1 MLRFLRIKHLA
12 VIDSVEVEFDPGLN
26 VLTGETGAGKSI
38 LVEAV
43 GLLLGGRASGDLVR
57 TGEDAAAIEAIF
69 ESGGEELLVRREI
82 TAQGRSRAFINGA
95 LATATALKELSN
107 RLVELHGQH
116 EHQTLLDPS
125 THLGV
130 IDAFGRLDTLLTP
143 TAAAFD
149 AMRASQDELARV
161 RAAARDRE
169 SRLDLIAF
177 QLGEMD
183 RANLKASAPGEP
195 EEDLELTAT
204 RQVLASAERVERLCA
219 ESYSSLYESD
229 DAILASLGAVWRRV
243 AELAELD
250 PQFKPYLESRDGIKS
265 QLEDLAGF
273 LRKYADSIQ
282 ASPERLQQVEERLA
296 LLERLKR
303 KYGPTLADVIARR
316 DALKRELSD
325 LSRGDERIAE
335 LERELATARSAFLA
349 AAEKLSKERRRIAK
363 GFATQLESLVAEL
376 AMERTRFDIR
386 FGDGPLPESAWSARG
401 IDAAEFFIS
410 PNLGEHLRPLARIVS
425 GGELSRIMLAI
436 KTLTATTR
444 HGFSDATDRP
454 PSASAPG
461 LIFDEVDAGIG
472 GRVAD
477 VVGRKLRTLGSAFQ
491 VLCITHLPQIAAYA
505 DTHFEIEKTVEA
517 GRTRTTVR
525 RLEGGGRVDEVA
537 RMLGGEAI
545 SDGLRESAREMLA
558 GPARRRPG
566 SRRAAGESERRKAK
580 VLGNGPEISDRDVR
594 LPDECP
600 RLRAHGRPARTGRLR
615 GDRRRGRCRRGG
627 DQHVQ
632 RPRTRGG

>member
-57 TGEDAAAIEAIF
+57 TGEDAATIEAIF
-69 ESGGEELLVRREI
+69 ESGGDELLVRREI

-95 LATATALKELSN
+95 LATAGALKELSN
-107 RLVELHGQH
+107 RLIELHGQH

-130 IDAFGRLDTLLTP
+130 IDAFGRVDALLTP

-149 AMRASQDELARV
+149 AMRASQEELARV
-161 RAAARDRE
+161 RAAAKDRE
-169 SRLDLIAF
+169 SRLDLITF

-183 RANLKASAPGEP
+183 RANLKACSSGEVG
-195 EEDLELTAT
+195 EDLELTTT
-204 RQVLASAERVERLCA
+204 RQVLASAERVGRLCA
-219 ESYSSLYESD
+219 ESYSSLYERD
-229 DAILASLGAVWRRV
+229 DAILAGLGAVWRRV

-250 PQFKPYLESRDGIKS
+250 PQFKPFLDSRDGIKS

-273 LRKYADSIQ
+273 LRKYADSVE

-296 LLERLKR
+296 VLERLKR
-303 KYGPTLADVIARR
+303 KYGPTLADVIVRR

-335 LERELATARSAFLA
+335 LERELATARSEYLS
-349 AAEKLSKERRRIAK
+349 AAEKLSKERRRIAE
-363 GFATQLESLVAEL
+363 GFASQLESVVAEL
-376 AMERTRFDIR
+376 AMERTRFEIR
-386 FGDGPLPESAWSARG
+386 FGDGPLAEAAWSARG

-505 DTHFEIEKTVEA
+505 DTHFEIEKTVEG

-525 RLEGGGRVDEVA
+525 RLEPGARIDEVA

-545 SDGLRESAREMLA
+545 SDGLRQSAREMLA
-558 GPARRRPG
+558 DRAKGQARPAKAKG
-566 SRRAAGESERRKAK
+566 ERRK
-580 VLGNGPEISDRDVR
+580 P
-594 LPDECP
+594 
-600 RLRAHGRPARTGRLR
+600 
-615 GDRRRGRCRRGG
+615 
-627 DQHVQ
+627 
-632 RPRTRGG
+632 

>member
-1 MLRFLRIKHLA
+1 MLRFLRIRHLA

-82 TAQGRSRAFINGA
+82 TAQGRSRAFVNGA
-95 LATATALKELSN
+95 LATAGALKELSN
-107 RLVELHGQH
+107 RLIELHGQH

-130 IDAFGRLDTLLTP
+130 IDTFGRLDPLIAP

-149 AMRASQDELARV
+149 ALQTSKETLGRI

-169 SRLDLIAF
+169 SRLDLVTF
-177 QLGEMD
+177 QLGELE
-183 RANLKASAPGEP
+183 RAALKSAAAGGSSED
-195 EEDLELTAT
+195 EELSAL
-204 RQVLASAERVERLCA
+204 RRILASAERVERLCS
-219 ESYSSLYESD
+219 ESYASLYESD
-229 DAILASLGAVWRRV
+229 DAILAGLGGVWRRV
-243 AELAELD
+243 SELAELD
-250 PQFKPYLESRDGIKS
+250 PQFKPYLETRDGIKS

-273 LRKYADSIQ
+273 LRKYADGIE
-282 ASPERLQQVEERLA
+282 ASPARLQEVEERLA

-303 KYGPTLADVIARR
+303 KYGPTLDEVVARR
-316 DALKRELSD
+316 DALKRERSD
-325 LSRGDERIAE
+325 LERGDERIAE
-335 LERELATARSAFLA
+335 LEREVDGARAAFLDA
-349 AAEKLSKERRRIAK
+349 ARKLSRERRRASTVFAK
-363 GFATQLESLVAEL
+363 QLESLVGEL
-376 AMERTRFDIR
+376 AMERTRFDVR
-386 FGDGPLPESAWSARG
+386 FGDDALPESAWGARG
-401 IDAAEFFIS
+401 IDQAEFFVS
-410 PNLGEHLRPLARIVS
+410 PNLGEDLRPLARIVS

-444 HGFSDATDRP
+444 HGFSDAADRP

-505 DTHFEIEKTVEA
+505 DTHFEIDKRVDG

-525 RLEGGGRVDEVA
+525 RLDESGRVEELA
-537 RMLGGEAI
+537 RMMGGEAI
-545 SDGLRESAREMLA
+545 SDGLRQSAREMLTERSSRSRETA
-558 GPARRRPG
+558 EPGRARQAKAKG
-566 SRRAAGESERRKAK
+566 ERRKA
-580 VLGNGPEISDRDVR
+580 
-594 LPDECP
+594 
-600 RLRAHGRPARTGRLR
+600 
-615 GDRRRGRCRRGG
+615 
-627 DQHVQ
+627 
-632 RPRTRGG
+632 